1 MSFKNEILDKNYG
14 HYNDYNFKRILQ
26 TRANGLLRFIGIP
39 YKIRK
44 ILLSEFTSIGTN
56 IHRMDFAGE
65 VDADDD
71 EICLILEC
79 QTNLPTED
87 DIKRFFQYVSSLR
100 VFKNTKVELFILCT
114 KKASYDAKEFI
125 INDDCTYIMHMI
137 SLKKFRACE
146 IFNNIENKLKN
157 NEKITDEDIASLQV
171 IVYTDFDESKYEVL
185 VKARKLVDRIA
196 EAAEMDLNDK
206 RAITYLLDMLSAN
219 MLDDEEFNQYMGE
232 SKMLINPRDRYFK
245 NQGIEEGIKEGIE
258 DGKLEVVRNMLK
270 DGVSI
275 KDIVKYTGLSEEDIL
290 NAK

>member
-1 MSFKNEILDKNYG
+1 MKNCSHLN
-14 HYNDYNFKRILQ
+14 
-26 TRANGLLRFIGIP
+26 IP
-39 YKIRK
+39 Y
-44 ILLSEFTSIGTN
+44 ILFG
-56 IHRMDFAGE
+56 
-65 VDADDD
+65 
-71 EICLILEC
+71 
-79 QTNLPTED
+79 LPT
-87 DIKRFFQYVSSLR
+87 
-100 VFKNTKVELFILCT
+100 KNLSIFP
-114 KKASYDAKEFI
+114 
-125 INDDCTYIMHMI
+125 
-137 SLKKFRACE
+137 KKFRACE

-157 NEKITDEDIASLQV
+157 NEKVTDEDIASLQV

-185 VKARKLVDRIA
+185 VKARKLVDKIA

-258 DGKLEVVRNMLK
+258 EGLQEGIQNGKLEVVKNMLK